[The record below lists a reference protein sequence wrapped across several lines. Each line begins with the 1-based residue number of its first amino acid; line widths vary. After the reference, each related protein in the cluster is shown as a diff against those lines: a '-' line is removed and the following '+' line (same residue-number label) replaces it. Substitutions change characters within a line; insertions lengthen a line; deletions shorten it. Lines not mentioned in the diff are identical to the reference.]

1 MPFETCSAHAPWPE
15 HTSPLSRPTGQAMA
29 VVMSNAALSRRR
41 LPMALGLPDGG
52 FRSRGLLLV
61 TLWLLPAID
70 ASVPG
75 RGAAPQRTPLQ
86 EPPHE
91 TRTRV
96 LAPQLS
102 PGVAETSL
110 RSGTRLEGRRPELF
124 KSAAEQGL
132 CNQTLPQTSPRHV
145 CGRGGAARPR
155 LFHKLSIPAAR
166 WALPTHRQA
175 AHPVQGSNTSASR

>member
-1 MPFETCSAHAPWPE
+1 MPFDTCSAQAPCPE
-15 HTSPLSRPTGQAMA
+15 QTSPLSRPTGQAMA

-41 LPMALGLPDGG
+41 LPMALGLPDGVC
-52 FRSRGLLLV
+52 RSGRVLLV

-75 RGAAPQRTPLQ
+75 RRAAPQRTPLQ

-91 TRTRV
+91 TRTWV

-102 PGVAETSL
+102 PGVAETSP

-124 KSAAEQGL
+124 KSAGRART
-132 CNQTLPQTSPRHV
+132 CNQTLPKRASPARRRRGERLDIASTTTSRSLR
-145 CGRGGAARPR
+145 RGGPPRAAKA
-155 LFHKLSIPAAR
+155 HNI
-166 WALPTHRQA
+166 QA
-175 AHPVQGSNTSASR
+175 ALQTA

>member
-1 MPFETCSAHAPWPE
+1 MVAT
-15 HTSPLSRPTGQAMA
+15 
-29 VVMSNAALSRRR
+29 SNAALSRRR
-41 LPMALGLPDGG
+41 LPMALGLPDGVC
-52 FRSRGLLLV
+52 RSGGLLLA

-91 TRTRV
+91 TGTWV

-124 KSAAEQGL
+124 KSADRART
-132 CNQTLPQTSPRHV
+132 CNQTLPQASPRHV
-145 CGRGGAARPR
+145 CGRGGRLDLASSTNFRFLRRPR
-155 LFHKLSIPAAR
+155 
-166 WALPTHRQA
+166 ALQIGCPK
-175 AHPVQGSNTSASR
+175 TSASH